1 MGLSRQQRRKM
12 AREIAKA
19 GNVAD
24 GLRVIEER
32 AIQATDGAI
41 EEFRKG
47 EVERAKGEMQGQMF
61 TLVLAYARI
70 KMHFGR
76 KRLETLANE
85 FFEFCDDMMVNDVKV
100 VDLWEVLKDETGL
113 DCGKFYKK
121 LDADHIERLREIR
134 RRRKGHD

>member
-1 MGLSRQQRRKM
+1 MSLSRQQRRKM

-47 EVERAKGEMQGQMF
+47 EVERTKGEMQGQMF

-70 KMHFGR
+70 KRGFGK
-76 KRLETLANE
+76 KRLLELASE
-85 FFEFCDDMMVNDVKV
+85 FFEFCDDMMINRVQIQ
-100 VDLWEVLKDETGL
+100 DLFDMIKDETGIDCDELYKRL
-113 DCGKFYKK
+113 DKS
-121 LDADHIERLREIR
+121 HIERLRA
-134 RRRKGHD
+134 KGIKVK